1 MVKKAQIDKILDV
14 RGLLCPMPTVVTKK
28 TLKEMKKGSLLK
40 VVSNDITTKDSIPPL
55 CKQEG
60 YDLLEFQ
67 DENGLLSYLI
77 QT

>member
-14 RGLLCPMPTVVTKK
+14 RGLLCPMPTVVTRK

-40 VVSNDITTKDSIPPL
+40 VLSNDITTRDSIPPL
-55 CKQEG
+55 CEQEG

-67 DENGLLSYLI
+67 EENGLLSYLI

>member
-55 CKQEG
+55 CMQEG
-60 YDLLEFQ
+60 YDLLEFH